1 MKEEIISLCEK
12 TSDEEFSKAD
22 SKLLTTLP
30 CYY

>member
-1 MKEEIISLCEK
+1 MKKEIISLCEK
-12 TSDEEFSKAD
+12 TSDEEFSKTD